1 MTKLIIKTDGV
12 SNLSSGVS
20 SASLKESIS
29 SFGKGLAAQW
39 DILTELAGAV
49 FVQYHKQEQVVKGH
63 KGDTSL
69 LVSLADTL
77 ADNNNAM
84 FSAFKKA
91 ASDIVGVAVY
101 LVQDTETTVKM
112 EADVTKADRAKVAE
126 AFEDKLTKFLADGI
140 KSLHQPKAKA
150 AKALANKNKP
160 KDKDTSPSEVTTVSV
175 GTKIAEDSGMME
187 VLSSISTE
195 KQQEAL
201 KEVAP
206 LIAQLLEHVA
216 NNPNKSLVKDQLTKV
231 VNTLDKSFTLGKVM
245 AKAG

>member
-12 SNLSSGVS
+12 SNLSQGVTS
-20 SASLKESIS
+20 SSIKEAIS
-29 SFGKGLAAQW
+29 TFGKGLAAQW
-39 DILTELAGAV
+39 EVLTGLAAGV
-49 FVQYHKQEQVVKGH
+49 FVQYIRQEQVIKGN
-63 KGDTSL
+63 KGDVSL
-69 LVSLADTL
+69 LVALADVL
-77 ADNNNAM
+77 ADNNNSM

-126 AFEDKLTKFLADGI
+126 DFEDKLTKLFADGI
-140 KSLHQPKAKA
+140 KSLHMPKKRASKGEGN
-150 AKALANKNKP
+150 KSANSS
-160 KDKDTSPSEVTTVSV
+160 DTSPSEVTTVSV

-187 VLSSISTE
+187 ALSSISTE

-231 VNTLDKSFTLGKVM
+231 VNTLDKSFTLGKVL